1 MTTPRL
7 QHPRPRQK
15 EAQVMVSVGDLL
27 WTTRNQSAIVIECHL
42 DKGRHQIKGTEII
55 YTFTNNSMITF

>member
-1 MTTPRL
+1 
-7 QHPRPRQK
+7 
-15 EAQVMVSVGDLL
+15 MVSVGDLL